1 MGLFSVW
8 FLCSIVQ
15 QFGLLINSEL
25 PLYIYLWLCISI
37 LYEAKNTLYATV
49 FIIAMK
55 SFVILLL
62 HSLNRHWDFSIE
74 SCSLTEYSCL
84 EKSQSIFSRAKEN
97 VPSSI

>member
-37 LYEAKNTLYATV
+37 LYEAKKYIICYCIYYCHEKFRDTVTAFFKQTLGLFYR
-49 FIIAMK
+49 K
-55 SFVILLL
+55 LLT
-62 HSLNRHWDFSIE
+62 HRI
-74 SCSLTEYSCL
+74 
-84 EKSQSIFSRAKEN
+84 
-97 VPSSI
+97 